1 MAGREG
7 ERGGRLGWGGGVEE
21 EGKEKTGGG
30 GEKKERKKKRERG
43 ETNVVGAIQ
52 RVGRQAER
60 YEVVIQVGVG

>member
-1 MAGREG
+1 MGG
-7 ERGGRLGWGGGVEE
+7 GGRRR
-21 EGKEKTGGG
+21 KEKTRGG